1 MAPRPSIL
9 KRGERA
15 PEADRFQAVPHPRER
30 FDLFGHEAIETELL
44 NIYRSGRLPHALLIG
59 GPSGIG
65 KATLAWRLAR
75 FLLVNPNPTSE
86 LCRAASNFFVPEDD
100 DVARQIISLAHP
112 DLFLLRREWNEKT
125 GKLSTE
131 IKIDD
136 IRKMIRLFQQAPGR
150 NGYRIAI
157 LDSAEDL
164 NLAGANALLK
174 LIEEPPP
181 RSLFVIVAHRPG
193 QVLPTIRSR
202 CHKIMLKPLSG
213 GDILRA
219 IESMGPALAEISEA
233 EKNAACARAGGSV
246 HDALRLLSGHSLAI
260 DARLQSV
267 LHRLPRIDWDQVH
280 ALADDVAQSQD
291 AAEYDLILAAVFD
304 WLDARVRLGALSGQA
319 ARPAALAVFAMAWE
333 KVAARVRET
342 EALNL
347 DKRGL
352 ILSAFTDL
360 AEAAALSV

>member
-1 MAPRPSIL
+1 MGPRPSAI
-9 KRGERA
+9 KRVERA
-15 PEADRFQAVPHPRER
+15 PESDRFQIAPHPRET
-30 FDLFGHEAIETELL
+30 FDLFGHETIETELL
-44 NIYRSGRLPHALLIG
+44 NIYRAGRLPHALLIG
-59 GPSGIG
+59 GPAGIG

-75 FLLVNPNPTSE
+75 FLLANPNAKSD
-86 LCRAASNFFVPEDD
+86 LCHAASNLFVPEED
-100 DVARQIISLAHP
+100 DVARQITSLAHP

-125 GKLSTE
+125 GKLYTE

-136 IRKMIRLFQQAPGR
+136 IRRMIRLFQQAPGR

-164 NLAGANALLK
+164 NMAGANALLK

-202 CHKIMLKPLSG
+202 CHKIMLKPLSER
-213 GDILRA
+213 DTFHA
-219 IESMGPALAEISEA
+219 IKSMGAVLPETSETEI
-233 EKNAACARAGGSV
+233 NAACVRAHGSV

-267 LHRLPRIDWDQVH
+267 LRNLPRIDWGLVH

-291 AAEYDLILAAVFD
+291 VVEYDLFIAVLFKWLDSRVHLGARPDGATRLRALAAY
-304 WLDARVRLGALSGQA
+304 AE
-319 ARPAALAVFAMAWE
+319 AWE
-333 KVAARVRET
+333 KLAARVRET

-347 DKRGL
+347 DKRSL
-352 ILSAFTDL
+352 ILAAFADL
-360 AEAAALSV
+360 AEAESLAA